1 VEHVLLALLDEHD
14 QAIESRLARRSLKSG
29 ELRVEVR
36 RRLGTGEDRLWEGIL
51 VTPRVRTIIAL
62 AEQAVG
68 DGEVEPVTLFDAI
81 CTEGR
86 SAVAETLA
94 PRRNVRRARRVA
106 G

>member
-1 VEHVLLALLDEHD
+1 M
-14 QAIESRLARRSLKSG
+14 
-29 ELRVEVR
+29 
-36 RRLGTGEDRLWEGIL
+36 
-51 VTPRVRTIIAL
+51 TPRVRTIITL

-86 SAVAETLA
+86 SAVAETLT